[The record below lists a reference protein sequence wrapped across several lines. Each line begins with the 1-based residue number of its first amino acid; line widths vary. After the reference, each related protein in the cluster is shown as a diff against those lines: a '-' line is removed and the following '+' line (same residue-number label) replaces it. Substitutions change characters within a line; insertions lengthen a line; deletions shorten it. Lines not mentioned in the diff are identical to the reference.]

1 MLVCGGEVL
10 ALVCGGEGVSVSS
23 TYVCACVRV
32 HIVISHASCFPRKIL
47 VSAASYSS
55 LGRDQ
60 NQRKSQE
67 KRLLAHLVGW
77 LLRLWIRCV
86 RVHVWVWEGG

>member
-1 MLVCGGEVL
+1 M
-10 ALVCGGEGVSVSS
+10 GEGVSVSVWGEGVS
-23 TYVCACVRV
+23 VSDLCVRV
-32 HIVISHASCFPRKIL
+32 CAYCHMSHVSFQKIL

-55 LGRDQ
+55 LGRDL

-77 LLRLWIRCV
+77 LQRLWIRCV
-86 RVHVWVWEGG
+86 CGGWGVGG